1 MEEKLEK
8 LGFDCENMETGLLRE
23 EHPFYVPVWLLTRS
37 VVERTENLW
46 VFSDY
51 FEMMNWLNIKY
62 AALTVIADE
71 WRGQV
76 VHAIHASGET
86 LEATTGVLHEFES
99 FENRGFK
106 AAIVMKMDG
115 SEYSRITGGNVTRL
129 LNTENDTEVVLGKPL
144 GLKGDDESGVERFR
158 MPV

>member
-1 MEEKLEK
+1 MEETLEK
-8 LGFDCENMETGLLRE
+8 LGFDGENVETGLLRE
-23 EHPFYVPVWLLTRS
+23 AHPFYVPVWLFTRS

-115 SEYSRITGGNVTRL
+115 SEHSRITGGNVTHL
-129 LNTENDTEVVLGKPL
+129 LNAENDTEVVLGNPL

>member
-1 MEEKLEK
+1 MKETLEK
-8 LGFDCENMETGLLRE
+8 LGFECENVETGLLRE

-37 VVERTENLW
+37 VVERTDNLW

-51 FEMMNWLNIKY
+51 FEMTNWLNIKY

-71 WRGQV
+71 WRGQE

-99 FENRGFK
+99 FGMIVHDYCSSFQ
-106 AAIVMKMDG
+106 AILQNLMANFAPGDG
-115 SEYSRITGGNVTRL
+115 LR
-129 LNTENDTEVVLGKPL
+129 PL
-144 GLKGDDESGVERFR
+144 R
-158 MPV
+158 PPN

>member
-1 MEEKLEK
+1 MEETLEK
-8 LGFDCENMETGLLRE
+8 LGFDGENVETGLLRE
-23 EHPFYVPVWLLTRS
+23 AHPFYVPVWLLTRS

-115 SEYSRITGGNVTRL
+115 NEDSRITGGNVTCL
-129 LNTENDTEVVLGKPL
+129 LNTENDTEVILGKPL

>member
-86 LEATTGVLHEFES
+86 LEATTGVLHEFEL

-106 AAIVMKMDG
+106 AAIVMEMDG
-115 SEYSRITGGNVTRL
+115 NEYSRITGGNVTRL

>member
-8 LGFDCENMETGLLRE
+8 LGFDCENIETGLLRE
-23 EHPFYVPVWLLTRS
+23 KHPVYGPVWLFTRS
-37 VVERTENLW
+37 VVEQTDNLW

-51 FEMMNWLNIKY
+51 FEMTNWLNIKY
-62 AALTVIADE
+62 AALKVIADE

-86 LEATTGVLHEFES
+86 LEATTGVLHESEP

-106 AAIVMKMDG
+106 GAIVLKVAG
-115 SEYSRITGGNVTRL
+115 GEHSRITGGNVTCL
-129 LNTENDTEVVLGKPL
+129 LNTENDAEVVLGKPL
-144 GLKGDDESGVERFR
+144 GLQGDDESGVERFR

>member
-1 MEEKLEK
+1 MEETLEK
-8 LGFDCENMETGLLRE
+8 LGFDGENVETGLLRE
-23 EHPFYVPVWLLTRS
+23 AHPFYVPVWLFTRS
-37 VVERTENLW
+37 VVEQTDNLW

-129 LNTENDTEVVLGKPL
+129 LNTENDTEVVLGNPL

>member
-1 MEEKLEK
+1 MKETLEK

-99 FENRGFK
+99 FENCGFK
-106 AAIVMKMDG
+106 AAIVLKVDG
-115 SEYSRITGGNVTRL
+115 SEHSRIIGGNVICL
-129 LNTENDTEVVLGKPL
+129 LNTENDTEVVLGNPL